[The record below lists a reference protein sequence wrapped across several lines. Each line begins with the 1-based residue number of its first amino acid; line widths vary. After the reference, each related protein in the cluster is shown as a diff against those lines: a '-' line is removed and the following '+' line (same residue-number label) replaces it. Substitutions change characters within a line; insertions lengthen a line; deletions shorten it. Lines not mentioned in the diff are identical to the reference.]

1 MDKWRSTT
9 TWTIARIAV
18 SVPTLGAVAAVVGAG
33 WKWV

>member
-1 MDKWRSTT
+1 MSTIRT
-9 TWTIARIAV
+9 TAGNTLVRIAV

>member
-1 MDKWRSTT
+1 MDKWRTT
-9 TWTIARIAV
+9 TSNTLARIAV